1 MKRTRLIAIL
11 LVVLQAMYL
20 LPISAFAEEP
30 PLDTNLS
37 MTNIILAENA
47 INDGLFYLDEAQ
59 DEYGAWGRNRKQYT
73 SSIANIL
80 EFINNNYSS
89 EISTSHMINNVGN
102 YYYYIENAY
111 NIDDLSKYLL
121 IDELRN
127 EWDIDWLLSSQ
138 NPDGGFGLAEGYT
151 SDIIDTKLA
160 LKTLCDLG

>member
-102 YYYYIENAY
+102 YY
-111 NIDDLSKYLL
+111 
-121 IDELRN
+121 
-127 EWDIDWLLSSQ
+127 
-138 NPDGGFGLAEGYT
+138 
-151 SDIIDTKLA
+151 
-160 LKTLCDLG
+160 